1 MVVILGLVILVAA
14 RNGSDPGLHVPS
26 LFERLFARRP
36 AHPQADPQPAPLAS
50 QTPAPVPAARPEPPA
65 DQAAAV
71 PAGPSAAAE

>member
-14 RNGSDPGLHVPS
+14 RNGSDPGLRVPS
-26 LFERLFARRP
+26 LFARRP